1 MARVERAGRR
11 IRQIFFLLYLF
22 SVQFNLQRSEFGS
35 CYKVLP
41 PLNSLISDEA
51 KKKKEKTETSKKRGK
66 MFSKREGKGMMK
78 SRRKTRKRHR
88 KDEQKRYLFFAR
100 YKCAGA
106 TPKYVTGTEN
116 TQALTPTVSTRPSF
130 FEISS
135 TRPSTLTH
143 LLIHH
148 ANPNL
153 TPRRT
158 IYPSY
163 NSISNILYCCYI

>member
-1 MARVERAGRR
+1 MKQTKR
-11 IRQIFFLLYLF
+11 
-22 SVQFNLQRSEFGS
+22 
-35 CYKVLP
+35 
-41 PLNSLISDEA
+41 
-51 KKKKEKTETSKKRGK
+51 KEKTETSKKRGK

-163 NSISNILYCCYI
+163 NSISNILYCCYIKSGGIIQNT